1 VVWTEARANHIAA
14 NRELVEHRS
23 QSLTASH
30 RARRA
35 VIEGQ
40 LRCAS
45 NEKIRLMRESELARA
60 DADFS
65 RRMEEIQRSV
75 DAADV
80 LSTPV
85 VFGTI
90 EVTREGAL

>member
-1 VVWTEARANHIAA
+1 
-14 NRELVEHRS
+14 
-23 QSLTASH
+23 
-30 RARRA
+30 
-35 VIEGQ
+35 
-40 LRCAS
+40 
-45 NEKIRLMRESELARA
+45 MRESELARA

-90 EVTREGAL
+90 EVMREATR